1 MTIQWFPG
9 HMNIARQEAA
19 KSMETVDVII
29 EVLDARMPEA
39 SSNPMITELR
49 LHRQRPC
56 LKVLNK
62 ADLADPAITKAWL
75 QVYNQEPRVSA
86 VALSCNQPGQAA
98 KVPNLCQPLA
108 PHRNSS
114 TKPLRM
120 LIMGIP
126 NVGKSTFMNMLLQR
140 RLAKVGNEPAVTR
153 VQQRHTLNDR
163 MTLIDSPGLLW
174 PKIEDPIVG
183 FKLAT
188 IYAVTAKVIVEE
200 EIAEFLATILLA
212 RYPDLLAKRYGC
224 GGDDLDS
231 VDVLEAIATKRGC
244 LSKGRGGGLDR
255 GKAAKILLHEYR
267 NGTLGRTSLET
278 PDMHESLT

>member
-1 MTIQWFPG
+1 MTINWFPG
-9 HMNIARQEAA
+9 HMNTARKEAE
-19 KSMETVDVII
+19 KKMEMIDVVI
-29 EVLDARMPEA
+29 ELLDARMPEA
-39 SSNPMITELR
+39 SSNPMITEMR

-62 ADLADPAITKAWL
+62 ADLADPVVTKAWL
-75 QVYNQEPRVSA
+75 NMYNQQDGVNA
-86 VALSCNQPGQAA
+86 VALSCNKPGQAT

-126 NVGKSTFMNMLLQR
+126 NVGKSTFMNMLINR
-140 RLAKVGNEPAVTR
+140 RLARVGNEPAVTR
-153 VQQRHTLNDR
+153 MQQRHTLNDR

-188 IYAVTAKVIVEE
+188 IYAVTAKIIVDEE
-200 EIAEFLATILLA
+200 VAEFLATILLA
-212 RYPDLLAKRYGC
+212 RYPSLLAKRYGYVS
-224 GGDDLDS
+224 DDLEFAGL
-231 VDVLEAIATKRGC
+231 LEAIAIKRGC
-244 LSKGRGGGLDR
+244 LSKGRGGGPDR
-255 GKAAKILLHEYR
+255 EKAAKILLHEYR
-267 NGTLGRTSLET
+267 NGILGRTSLET
-278 PDMHESLT
+278 PEEYKPVV

>member
-1 MTIQWFPG
+1 MSIQWFPG
-9 HMNIARQEAA
+9 HMNVARQEAA
-19 KSMETVDVII
+19 KRMETVDVII
-29 EVLDARMPEA
+29 ELLDARMPEA

-62 ADLADPAITKAWL
+62 ADLADSAVTKAWL
-75 QVYNQEPRVSA
+75 HVYNQEPGVNA

-98 KVPNLCQPLA
+98 KVPNLCQSLA
-108 PHRNSS
+108 PQRNSS
-114 TKPLRM
+114 IKPLRM

-126 NVGKSTFMNMLLQR
+126 NVGKSTFMNMLIKR

-153 VQQRHTLNDR
+153 MQQRHTLNDR

-188 IYAVTAKVIVEE
+188 IYAVAAKVIVDE

-212 RYPDLLAKRYGC
+212 RYPDLLTKRYGC
-224 GGDDLDS
+224 VGDELDS
-231 VDVLEAIATKRGC
+231 AGVLEAIARKRGC
-244 LSKGRGGGLDR
+244 LTKGRGGGLDME
-255 GKAAKILLHEYR
+255 KAAKILLHEYR

-278 PDMHESLT
+278 PENRENLV

>member
-1 MTIQWFPG
+1 
-9 HMNIARQEAA
+9 MNIARQEAA
-19 KSMETVDVII
+19 KRMETVDVII
-29 EVLDARMPEA
+29 ELLDARMPEA

-62 ADLADPAITKAWL
+62 ADLADPAVTKAWL
-75 QVYNQEPRVSA
+75 HLYNQQPDVNA

-126 NVGKSTFMNMLLQR
+126 NVGKSTFLNMLIKR

-153 VQQRHTLNDR
+153 MQQRHTLNDR

-183 FKLAT
+183 FTLAT
-188 IYAVTAKVIVEE
+188 IYAVTAKVIVDE

-212 RYPDLLAKRYGC
+212 RYPDLLVKRYGC
-224 GGDDLDS
+224 VGDELDGAG
-231 VDVLEAIATKRGC
+231 VLEAIARKRGC
-244 LSKGRGGGLDR
+244 LTKGKGGGLDR
-255 GKAAKILLHEYR
+255 EKAAKILLNEYR

-278 PDMHESLT
+278 PETYAPPA

>member
-9 HMNIARQEAA
+9 HMNIARQEAV
-19 KSMETVDVII
+19 KRMETVDVII
-29 EVLDARMPEA
+29 EMLDARMPEA

-62 ADLADPAITKAWL
+62 GDLADPAVTKAWL
-75 QVYNQEPRVSA
+75 RVYNQEPGVNA
-86 VALSCNQPGQAA
+86 VALSCNQPGQVA

-108 PHRNSS
+108 PQRNSS
-114 TKPLRM
+114 IKPLRM

-126 NVGKSTFMNMLLQR
+126 NVGKSTFMNMLLKR

-153 VQQRHTLNDR
+153 MQQRHTLNDR

-188 IYAVTAKVIVEE
+188 IYAVTAKVIVDE

-212 RYPDLLAKRYGC
+212 RYPDLLTKRYGC
-224 GGDDLDS
+224 MGDELDS
-231 VDVLEAIATKRGC
+231 GGVLDAIAIKRGC

-255 GKAAKILLHEYR
+255 EKAAKILLHEYR

-278 PDMHESLT
+278 PETRQPLS

>member
-19 KSMETVDVII
+19 KRMETVDVII
-29 EVLDARMPEA
+29 ELLDARMPEA

-62 ADLADPAITKAWL
+62 ADLADPAVTKDWIR
-75 QVYNQEPRVSA
+75 VYKQEPGVNA

-126 NVGKSTFMNMLLQR
+126 NVGKSTFMNMLLKR
-140 RLAKVGNEPAVTR
+140 RLVKVGNEPAVTR
-153 VQQRHTLNDR
+153 MQQRHTLNDR

-188 IYAVTAKVIVEE
+188 IYAVTAKVIVDE

-212 RYPDLLAKRYGC
+212 RYPDLLTKRYGC
-224 GGDDLDS
+224 VGDDLDS
-231 VDVLEAIATKRGC
+231 AGVLEAIAIKRGC
-244 LSKGRGGGLDR
+244 LTKGKGGGLDR
-255 GKAAKILLHEYR
+255 EKAAKILLYEYR
-267 NGTLGRTSLET
+267 NGTLGRTSLESPET
-278 PDMHESLT
+278 CEPLA

>member
-1 MTIQWFPG
+1 MSIQWFPG

-19 KSMETVDVII
+19 KRMETVDVII
-29 EVLDARMPEA
+29 ELLDARMPEA

-62 ADLADPAITKAWL
+62 ADLADPAVTKAWL
-75 QVYNQEPRVSA
+75 HVYNQEPDVNA

-126 NVGKSTFMNMLLQR
+126 NVGKSTFMNMLIKR

-153 VQQRHTLNDR
+153 MQQRHTLNDR

-188 IYAVTAKVIVEE
+188 IYAVTAKVIVDE
-200 EIAEFLATILLA
+200 EIAEFLATILLE

-224 GGDDLDS
+224 VGNELDAAG
-231 VDVLEAIATKRGC
+231 VLEAIARKRGC

-255 GKAAKILLHEYR
+255 EKAAKILLHEYR

-278 PDMHESLT
+278 PETYAPPT

>member
-19 KSMETVDVII
+19 KRMETVDVII
-29 EVLDARMPEA
+29 EVLDARMPKA

-49 LHRQRPC
+49 VHRQRPC

-62 ADLADPAITKAWL
+62 ADLADPAVTKAWL
-75 QVYNQEPRVSA
+75 DMYNQEPGVKA

-126 NVGKSTFMNMLLQR
+126 NVGKSTFMNMLLKR

-153 VQQRHTLNDR
+153 MQQHHTLNDH
-163 MTLIDSPGLLW
+163 MILIDSPGLLW

-183 FKLAT
+183 FMLAT
-188 IYAVTAKVIVEE
+188 IYAVSAKVVVDEE
-200 EIAEFLATILLA
+200 LGEFLATILLA

-224 GGDDLDS
+224 VGEDLDS
-231 VDVLEAIATKRGC
+231 AGVLEAIARKRGC
-244 LSKGRGGGLDR
+244 LTKGKGGGLDR
-255 GKAAKILLHEYR
+255 EKAAKILLNEYR

-278 PDMHESLT
+278 PQGYEPVV